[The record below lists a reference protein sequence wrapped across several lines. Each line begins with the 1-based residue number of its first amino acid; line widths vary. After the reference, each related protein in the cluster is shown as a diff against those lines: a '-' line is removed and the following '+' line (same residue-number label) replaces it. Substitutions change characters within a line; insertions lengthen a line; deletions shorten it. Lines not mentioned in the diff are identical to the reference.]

1 MQPTP
6 EMMEQLNN
14 PDMIQMAQRMM
25 SSMEPEVRILI
36 IRRRSASYYLWG
48 PHFRETLIGS
58 LALTT
63 PDFERWKRWKLT
75 CGVVT

>member
-25 SSMEPEVRILI
+25 SSMEPEVRII
-36 IRRRSASYYLWG
+36 INRRRNASHHLWG
-48 PHFRETLIGS
+48 SQPRECTLTGA
-58 LALTT
+58 LAQLR
-63 PDFERWKRWKLT
+63 PGFER
-75 CGVVT
+75 